1 MQRELERD
9 FRNGILTPRS
19 TLLEI
24 KFIGDYLYRRLIR
37 EFARNH
43 ASLSIQR
50 FATRIQ
56 NLNLQ
61 SLKERLQKALQNKR
75 NNQCVSTYRGGPEYH
90 VADVNEKGY
99 EAMVALIRIL
109 AQNRDGYNL
118 GAGFHFDGTRLRKPR
133 RRDDDTKFV
142 PCLSRRSCNRR
153 NYAFRNG
160 VCIPRSRSNGFIG
173 VGRHTGQ
180 KITPHS
186 RNLSRRGTYTQRSN
200 GVSWRKPGR
209 LRKI

>member
-1 MQRELERD
+1 MQRTLERE

-37 EFARNH
+37 EFARNN

-56 NLNLQ
+56 NMNLQ
-61 SLKERLQKALQNKR
+61 TLKERLQKALQNKR
-75 NNQCVSTYRGGPEYH
+75 NNQCVSKYRGGPKYH

-99 EAMVALIRIL
+99 EAMIALIRIL

-118 GAGFHFDGTRLRKPR
+118 GAGFRFDGTRLRKPR

-142 PCLSRRSCNRR
+142 PCLSRRNCNRSNR
-153 NYAFRNG
+153 TFRNG
-160 VCIPRSRSNGFIG
+160 VCTPRSRSTGFIG
-173 VGRHTGQ
+173 VGRHSGQ
-180 KITPHS
+180 KLTRHS
-186 RNLSRRGTYTQRSN
+186 GNMIRSGNYTRPSN

-209 LRKI
+209 LRKV

>member
-75 NNQCVSTYRGGPEYH
+75 NNQCVSKYRGGPEYH

-118 GAGFHFDGTRLRKPR
+118 GAGFRFDGTRLRKPR

-180 KITPHS
+180 KITRHS
-186 RNLSRRGTYTQRSN
+186 RNLTRRGTYTQRSN

-209 LRKI
+209 LSKI